1 MRDEFNW
8 LHIERMNQARQ
19 VAQNYNYE
27 MDSYLST
34 KQELKDYLQDNRTLL
49 MSFFAKTELDAA
61 VKTSLSNESSKNNL
75 NYQDLPQQ
83 LHEYVLR
90 KKELEAHLGE
100 FRMARASKDRFLQ
113 QGHQLE
119 IGPSIED
126 SLPLARPILI
136 SN

>member
-34 KQELKDYLQDNRTLL
+34 KQELKDYLQDNRTL

-100 FRMARASKDRFLQ
+100 FRMARAAKDRFLQ
-113 QGHQLE
+113 EGHQLE

-126 SLPLARPILI
+126 TLPLARPILI